1 MNHLCPECRSNGVM
15 AIEGGLTCYLA
26 HGGSMEGWA
35 NKNSIRYVGD
45 EFDMLIKVE
54 VDESVEF

>member
-1 MNHLCPECRSNGVM
+1 M

-35 NKNSIRYVGD
+35 NKNRIRYVGD

>member
-1 MNHLCPECRSNGVM
+1 
-15 AIEGGLTCYLA
+15 
-26 HGGSMEGWA
+26 MEGWA
-35 NKNSIRYVGD
+35 NKNSIKYVGD